1 MRLINDA
8 NSFSGLYQSVLPQK
22 PAVGE
27 TMRIHIFI
35 DHSIM
40 DIFVNNQYAFS
51 IRIFP
56 TDTNAEDIEAFSDG
70 GTTRA
75 TSIKAWKLGSLQMP
89 TAVTT
94 PTVESNIKIYSNGEN
109 LVYENVPERSNI
121 SVYSLCG
128 RKLVSQSSTDSSKKI
143 RLMKG
148 QIYIVEITGNN
159 SLFTRKIL
167 M

>member
-75 TSIKAWKLGSLQMP
+75 IPYKGLKLGSVN
-89 TAVTT
+89 AN
-94 PTVESNIKIYSNGEN
+94 S
-109 LVYENVPERSNI
+109 
-121 SVYSLCG
+121 C
-128 RKLVSQSSTDSSKKI
+128 
-143 RLMKG
+143 
-148 QIYIVEITGNN
+148 NN
-159 SLFTRKIL
+159 SNC
-167 M
+167 